1 MARKDWTLTGAT
13 LSCILGT
20 GLGEV
25 SGSFNLAEL
34 FEDFTDLT
42 SLQQAAIAYGVKQKL
57 ADCTARSKDMTLSD
71 QEQVDTMTARY
82 RTLIE
87 TQEWNEKGG
96 GGGIAIASSAVKILK
111 DKVDQLTPE
120 LKAALEA
127 AGMKF

>member
-1 MARKDWTLTGAT
+1 MARKDWTLTDGT
-13 LSCILGT
+13 LTCFIGT

-25 SGSFNLAEL
+25 SGDYDLTEL

-57 ADCTARSKDMTLSD
+57 ADCTARSKDMTLSP